1 MAREN
6 MPRRKSLN
14 EEMAKKK
21 SAGRKTVTKHMVA
34 HAVPVSRSRLKYVYH
49 NYSSSAHNSQHSL
62 KIMIRF
68 LPTSLRRVD
77 PDLDFKG
84 VWAEVEL
91 IHIGV
96 EI

>member
-6 MPRRKSLN
+6 MPRRKYLN

-49 NYSSSAHNSQHSL
+49 NYSSSTHNSQHSL
-62 KIMIRF
+62 KIMIRY